1 MGAGKDVMREVT
13 AWQPEE
19 IEGECG
25 GGQTFQ
31 EVLKVVKMLKEDVC
45 AIMVKQE
52 WKKMVRR

>member
-1 MGAGKDVMREVT
+1 MREVT